1 MSYIANTK
9 AEQEEMLRQIGVKNF
24 EELIASIPNEIR
36 LLDKFELF
44 PALSEYEVVRL
55 FTEYANQN
63 LNSSEYA
70 TFMGLGAYDHYVPAL
85 VNFVIDRSEF
95 KTAYTPYQAEV
106 SQGTLQAMYEFQSMI
121 CDLTGMDVANASM
134 LDGGSALAEAVL
146 MAFAHNH
153 RNEVVFAGQI
163 NPNYISTTKTITAGK
178 NLNFLFAVDSD
189 GTCDLHALERIVTDK
204 TTAVIFQQ
212 PNAYGNLE
220 DYEAIERIA
229 HSRGAML
236 IVVVDPISLGIL
248 KPPGEYNADIVVGE
262 GQSLGIPLS
271 FGGPFLGIFA
281 TKQEFIRKIPGRLS
295 GMTLDVDGKRAFVL
309 TLQTREQQIK
319 RERATSNI
327 CTNQG
332 LMMLAATVYLSIMG
346 KSGIKEL
353 AEICF
358 KKAHYL
364 AEKIKEINGYKLL
377 NNKPFFRE
385 FLVIPPV
392 EPEKIIAE
400 GKKEKIL
407 AGIDTSKFSGMH
419 KGLLI
424 AVTEKRTEDEIN
436 RFVELLSRFSVK

>member
-1 MSYIANTK
+1 
-9 AEQEEMLRQIGVKNF
+9 
-24 EELIASIPNEIR
+24 
-36 LLDKFELF
+36 
-44 PALSEYEVVRL
+44 
-55 FTEYANQN
+55 
-63 LNSSEYA
+63 
-70 TFMGLGAYDHYVPAL
+70 
-85 VNFVIDRSEF
+85 
-95 KTAYTPYQAEV
+95 
-106 SQGTLQAMYEFQSMI
+106 
-121 CDLTGMDVANASM
+121 
-134 LDGGSALAEAVL
+134 
-146 MAFAHNH
+146 
-153 RNEVVFAGQI
+153 
-163 NPNYISTTKTITAGK
+163 
-178 NLNFLFAVDSD
+178 
-189 GTCDLHALERIVTDK
+189 
-204 TTAVIFQQ
+204 
-212 PNAYGNLE
+212 
-220 DYEAIERIA
+220 
-229 HSRGAML
+229 
-236 IVVVDPISLGIL
+236 
-248 KPPGEYNADIVVGE
+248 
-262 GQSLGIPLS
+262 
-271 FGGPFLGIFA
+271 
-281 TKQEFIRKIPGRLS
+281 
-295 GMTLDVDGKRAFVL
+295 MTLDVDGKRAFVL

-377 NNKPFFRE
+377 NDKPFFRE

>member
-1 MSYIANTK
+1 
-9 AEQEEMLRQIGVKNF
+9 
-24 EELIASIPNEIR
+24 
-36 LLDKFELF
+36 
-44 PALSEYEVVRL
+44 
-55 FTEYANQN
+55 
-63 LNSSEYA
+63 
-70 TFMGLGAYDHYVPAL
+70 
-85 VNFVIDRSEF
+85 
-95 KTAYTPYQAEV
+95 
-106 SQGTLQAMYEFQSMI
+106 
-121 CDLTGMDVANASM
+121 
-134 LDGGSALAEAVL
+134 

-189 GTCDLHALERIVTDK
+189 GTCDLNALERIVTDK

-281 TKQEFIRKIPGRLS
+281 TKQELIRKIPGRLS

-377 NNKPFFRE
+377 NNKTFFRE

-424 AVTEKRTEDEIN
+424 ALTEKRTEDEIN
-436 RFVELLSRFSVK
+436 RFVELLSRSSVK